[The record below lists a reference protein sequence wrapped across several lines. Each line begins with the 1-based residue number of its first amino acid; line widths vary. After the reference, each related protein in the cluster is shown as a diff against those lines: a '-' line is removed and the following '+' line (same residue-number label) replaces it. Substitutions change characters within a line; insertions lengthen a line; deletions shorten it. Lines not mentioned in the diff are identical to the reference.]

1 MGWSV
6 ITKCLAQ
13 RGAAFLTLLGLSMQR
28 LAFINHPLAWLLLL
42 AGFFML
48 AGLNRV
54 ELRGS
59 TEPREAGIAAYML
72 LSGDYL
78 TPRLNGRPFLEK
90 PPLSYWLQAAS
101 IAAFGDQPFA
111 PRLPS
116 ALAGIGTVL
125 LLYLLRKPSSTASNT
140 ADVEFARI
148 LPGLMLLTAA
158 SFWMTARTAGQ
169 DTLLAFGITLALLA
183 YYLAHV
189 HDKTGYWL
197 LYAGGLAIAVLTKG
211 IVGVAIPAFIILAF
225 LLHERF
231 IEHRAGLREWLRPC
245 AYGVLALLPFALW
258 LIALFH
264 ANGIAAVN
272 EILIANS
279 LGRFQGGYSQGAHA
293 EPFYYYLAILP
304 ETFQPWLILFFM
316 AVAHAFKT
324 TEKASFRVFTLCWIF
339 AAYFLLTLSAG
350 KRPSYLIMLYPAVAL
365 LVAGLLNDTRLKFA
379 GTQPTKTFFT
389 IARVHLLCFALAALY
404 LGIKIIKTS
413 SVIGGC
419 VFLLLAAGLC
429 FHALRASRINQQRYF
444 LVTAALLLTTYYAY
458 YSFVLPRAESG
469 KSMRAVVDK
478 LAEYRKTGRP
488 IALYKPMERLEGGVS
503 FYLRE
508 QIPVAGNPSEL
519 NRLLAANPG
528 MVLLAVKGDSDIAN
542 LRVLETIDYSDMD
555 YVYLA
560 GD

>member
-1 MGWSV
+1 M
-6 ITKCLAQ
+6 
-13 RGAAFLTLLGLSMQR
+13 SMQR
-28 LAFINHPLAWLLLL
+28 SAFKNRSLTWLLLL
-42 AGFFML
+42 ASFFML
-48 AGLNRV
+48 VGLNRM

-116 ALAGIGTVL
+116 AIAGIGTVL
-125 LLYLLRKPSSTASNT
+125 LLYLLRKPSSTASN
-140 ADVEFARI
+140 AVDVEFARI

-183 YYLAHV
+183 YYQAHV
-189 HDKTGYWL
+189 HGKTGYWL

-211 IVGVAIPAFIILAF
+211 VVGVAIPAFIILAF

-231 IEHRAGLREWLRPC
+231 IEHRADLREWLRPC
-245 AYGVLALLPFALW
+245 AYGALALLPFVLW
-258 LIALFH
+258 LVALFH
-264 ANGIAAVN
+264 ANGIAAIN

-279 LGRFQGGYSQGAHA
+279 LGRFQGGYAQGAHA
-293 EPFYYYLAILP
+293 EPFYYYLKILP
-304 ETFQPWLILFFM
+304 ETFQPWLILLFM
-316 AVAHAFKT
+316 AVIHAFKT
-324 TEKASFRVFTLCWIF
+324 AEKSTFRVFMLCWIF

-365 LVAGLLNDTRLKFA
+365 LVAELINDARLTHA
-379 GTQPTKTFFT
+379 APQPTKIFFT
-389 IARVHLLCFALAALY
+389 IARAHLLCFALVALY
-404 LGIKIIKTS
+404 LAIKIIKTS
-413 SVIGGC
+413 SAIGGC
-419 VFLLLAAGLC
+419 VFLLLATGLC
-429 FHALRASRINQQRYF
+429 FHGFQVLRINQRRFF
-444 LVTAALLLTTYYAY
+444 LVTATLLLTSYYAY
-458 YSFVLPRAESG
+458 YSFMLPRAESG
-469 KSMRAVVDK
+469 KSMRAVVGK

-488 IALYKPMERLEGGVS
+488 VALYKPMERLEGAVS

-508 QIPVAGNPSEL
+508 QISVAGNPNEL

-528 MVLLAVKGDSDIAN
+528 MVLLAAKGDSGTAN
-542 LRVLETIDYSDMD
+542 LRVLDTLDYSDMD

-560 GD
+560 RD

>member
-1 MGWSV
+1 
-6 ITKCLAQ
+6 
-13 RGAAFLTLLGLSMQR
+13 MQR
-28 LAFINHPLAWLLLL
+28 LTFINRPLAWLLLL
-42 AGFFML
+42 ASFFML
-48 AGLNRV
+48 AGLNRM

-125 LLYLLRKPSSTASNT
+125 LYLLRKPSSTTGNAVD
-140 ADVEFARI
+140 AEFTRI
-148 LPGLMLLTAA
+148 LPGLILLTAT

-189 HDKTGYWL
+189 HGKTGHWL

-211 IVGVAIPAFIILAF
+211 IVGIAIPAFIILAF

-245 AYGVLALLPFALW
+245 AYGALALLPFVLW
-258 LIALFH
+258 LVALLH

-279 LGRFQGGYSQGAHA
+279 LGRFQGDYSQGAHA
-293 EPFYYYLAILP
+293 EPFYYYLKILP
-304 ETFQPWLILFFM
+304 ETFQPWLILLFV
-316 AVAHAFKT
+316 AVIRAFKT
-324 TEKASFRVFTLCWIF
+324 TEKSPFRVFMLCWIF
-339 AAYFLLTLSAG
+339 AAYFLLTLSTG

-389 IARVHLLCFALAALY
+389 IARLHLLCFTLAALY
-404 LGIKIIKTS
+404 LAIKIIKTS

-419 VFLLLAAGLC
+419 AFLLLAAGLC
-429 FHALRASRINQQRYF
+429 FHGLRTLRTNQRRFF
-444 LVTAALLLTTYYAY
+444 LVTAALLLATYYAY

-469 KSMRAVVDK
+469 RSMRAVVGK
-478 LAEYRKTGRP
+478 LAEYRKAGRP

-503 FYLRE
+503 FYLHE

-528 MVLLAVKGDSDIAN
+528 VVLLATKGDPDIST
-542 LRVLETIDYSDMD
+542 LHVIDTIDYSDVG
-555 YVYLA
+555 YAYLSR
-560 GD
+560 D